1 MHSTDVETV
10 KVAVRAMEQKRDYY
24 EILGVTREAPFQ
36 GIKEAYRRLAFEYHP
51 DRNPGNGSAVER
63 MKEINEAYA
72 VLSDAD
78 KRSRYDRMRR
88 EYGSSAHDR
97 FRRDY
102 SQDDIFRGSDINQVF
117 EEMARAFG
125 FRGFEEIFS
134 QAYGQG
140 YRTFEFRRPGVFGK
154 VIILGSGWSRRA
166 NPELAQPAG
175 LPGVFAK
182 LAGYVLRKMLELAAG
197 PREKDQYDLLY
208 LDAKLAEGGGRVT
221 YRGGADSKEFTV
233 TVPPGMRDGQIMR
246 LRGAGSNTPG
256 EPAGDLYL
264 KVQIRK
270 SLLRKVR
277 AFLKS

>member
-1 MHSTDVETV
+1 LSKPSNEWTR
-10 KVAVRAMEQKRDYY
+10 KVGQKEYY
-24 EILGVTREAPFQ
+24 EILGVTREASLQ
-36 GIKEAYRRLAFEYHP
+36 SIKEAYRRLAFEYHP

-78 KRSRYDRMRR
+78 KRSRYDRLRQ

-102 SQDDIFRGSDINQVF
+102 SDNDIFRGSDINQVF

-134 QAYGQG
+134 KAYGQG

-154 VIILGSGWSRRA
+154 VIIFGPGRGQRDDLRV
-166 NPELAQPAG
+166 AQSSI
-175 LPGVFAK
+175 LPGVLVK
-182 LAGYVLRKMLELAAG
+182 LAGYAVRKLLGLAAG
-197 PREKDQYDLLY
+197 PRDKDQHDLLL
-208 LDAKLAEGGGRVT
+208 LDPKIAEQGGRMT
-221 YRGGADSKEFTV
+221 YRNAADSRELV
-233 TVPPGMRDGQIMR
+233 VNLPPGIQDGQIIR
-246 LRGAGSNTPG
+246 LRGAGSDGAPG

-264 KVQIRK
+264 KVAIKK
-270 SLLRKVR
+270 SLLQKIRNL
-277 AFLKS
+277 LKP